1 MAPDRWTARGNGAS
15 LANPRC
21 VRVFAPGSARLT
33 YLRFRSRLERLGRH
47 PLRTCQNHRM
57 STSRL
62 THWRT
67 PGPADTRVSGTRQ
80 RLVVL
85 A

>member
-1 MAPDRWTARGNGAS
+1 
-15 LANPRC
+15 
-21 VRVFAPGSARLT
+21 
-33 YLRFRSRLERLGRH
+33 
-47 PLRTCQNHRM
+47 M

-80 RLVVL
+80 RLVED
-85 A
+85 AFG